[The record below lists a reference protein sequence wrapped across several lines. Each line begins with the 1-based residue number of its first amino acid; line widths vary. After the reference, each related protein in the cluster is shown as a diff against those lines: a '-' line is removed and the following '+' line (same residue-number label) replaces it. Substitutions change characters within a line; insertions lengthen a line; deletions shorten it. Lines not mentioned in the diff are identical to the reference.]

1 MVLAPHPARMRI
13 GQYAEDSS
21 VEPWAG
27 VSTADGT
34 VVKLPEVA
42 EEAGIRLP
50 RQVSDLL
57 EEWRWQEKASLLVDR
72 AEELD
77 VARYDREALDVAAP
91 VSDPQKVICV
101 GLNYEDHAAEAGEDP
116 PDQPVLFSK
125 FPTAITGPGST
136 VEWDPDLTDE
146 VDYEVEL
153 VVVIG
158 REAREVPVDEARDYV
173 AGYTVGNDVSAR
185 DIQMGDGQW
194 VRGKSLDTFAPL
206 GPELVTPD
214 EVADPHDLDMW
225 ADLNGT
231 RLQDSSTDNLI
242 FDTDYLVS
250 FCSDVMTLK
259 PGDLIFTGTPAG
271 VGVYHD
277 PPELMDDGDSV
288 TVGIEGLGELTND
301 CSYR

>member
-1 MVLAPHPARMRI
+1 MRI

-21 VEPWAG
+21 VKPWAG
-27 VSTADGT
+27 VTSTDGT

-50 RQVSDLL
+50 RRVSDVLG
-57 EEWRWQEKASLLVDR
+57 EWRWQEKVSLLVDR
-72 AEELD
+72 AEAQDL
-77 VARYDREALDVAAP
+77 ALYDRGRLDVAAP

-116 PDQPVLFSK
+116 PEQPVLFSK
-125 FPTAITGPGST
+125 FPTAITGPEGT

-158 REAREVPVDEARDYV
+158 REAREVPVAEARNYV

-206 GPELVTPD
+206 GPELVTPE
-214 EVADPHDLDMW
+214 EVEDPHELDL
-225 ADLNGT
+225 
-231 RLQDSSTDNLI
+231 
-242 FDTDYLVS
+242 
-250 FCSDVMTLK
+250 
-259 PGDLIFTGTPAG
+259 
-271 VGVYHD
+271 
-277 PPELMDDGDSV
+277 
-288 TVGIEGLGELTND
+288 
-301 CSYR
+301 